1 MWGKKASSMSG
12 NISENPGVA
21 AAGPGDPGIRRVLSS
36 IPVGGLTPF
45 TTIDFPGRLAGVF
58 YLQGC
63 AWRCRYCYNSEL
75 WPFPPDGIRVPPE
88 KILRFLESRR
98 GHLDGIVFSGGEPTA
113 HADVGEWMRAVAAS
127 GFATGLHTNGM
138 FPGRLKE
145 VLPLCAWVGMD
156 IKAPFEK
163 YEKIT
168 GVPGS
173 GEPCRRSLEI
183 LIASGIP
190 FECRTTVHPDL
201 LSETEIVSLAGRIRQ
216 MGVTEYHLQ
225 IFRPD
230 ACPDKDLRGSPG
242 ALADITAN
250 LRTTLS
256 QMFPIFTVRS

>member
-1 MWGKKASSMSG
+1 MAVPVLLQFGALAVSS
-12 NISENPGVA
+12 
-21 AAGPGDPGIRRVLSS
+21 
-36 IPVGGLTPF
+36 
-45 TTIDFPGRLAGVF
+45 
-58 YLQGC
+58 
-63 AWRCRYCYNSEL
+63 
-75 WPFPPDGIRVPPE
+75 DGIRVPPE

-250 LRTTLS
+250 LVPEPKLILRALISMRMLMGRFLQKREQVFGFLS
-256 QMFPIFTVRS
+256 PRC